1 MSKHIINVSDG
12 IGYSKPV
19 VNQFSSGFDSI
30 QFVLDLEQDISSC
43 SFALAVSVCGDC
55 FMIIQD
61 ENHLLKGEDSST
73 GKTYLDWS
81 VGKEVTAS
89 DGVVIYQII
98 AYRANDDGT
107 FSSIWYS
114 PEGRLVVGESISLTE
129 YETAQIGANPS
140 VLMQILAKATANEAK
155 ASANSNEI
163 LNHRENQILD
173 HPDQSVTT
181 EKIADRA
188 VTKDKVAD
196 GTVGISNLDA
206 DLTELLNSFANEN
219 SVSNKFDTLS
229 QEVAAKVDKE
239 NGKALSSNDFTDDL
253 KEKLSLLPNA
263 DSISEQFNALTE
275 WVESKVDKESGK
287 GLSSND
293 FTASHKQKLELLPNA
308 DSISQEFDTLS
319 EDVANKVD
327 KEVGKGLSTND
338 FTEELKQKLDLLPNA
353 DSISQEFDTLSE
365 DVANKVDKEEGKG
378 LSSNDFTDELKL
390 KLESLPDA
398 NSPDL
403 NLGNVSQRLKDLN
416 DFSKKNYASSI
427 KSSVQGEIIQ
437 VEDACPIEHI
447 VSINVN
453 LEKAT
458 ETAENPKLYVC
469 GKNLLNFANINGDVQ
484 GTYRGW
490 LVNPNEQTITVSISD
505 RDTSVDI
512 SGVYLGICN
521 AGVDGSGGIIWIVE
535 KGEIKRT
542 LYSLNRKY
550 ISVYQPVTMT
560 FEETIEKLTQRFYI
574 QVEYGSEA
582 TSYEDFKGGKY
593 EITQNEIDAL
603 SPSSSTMY
611 IYTNVPGASIEC
623 QYNQDTKSY
632 IDSKISALEESI
644 ANINAQLLQQ

>member
-253 KEKLSLLPNA
+253 KEKLS
-263 DSISEQFNALTE
+263 
-275 WVESKVDKESGK
+275 
-287 GLSSND
+287 
-293 FTASHKQKLELLPNA
+293 
-308 DSISQEFDTLS
+308 
-319 EDVANKVD
+319 
-327 KEVGKGLSTND
+327 
-338 FTEELKQKLDLLPNA
+338 LLPNA

>member
-61 ENHLLKGEDSST
+61 DEHLVKGEDSST
-73 GKTYLDWS
+73 GKTHLDWT
-81 VGKEVTAS
+81 VGRSVTAA
-89 DGVVIYQII
+89 DGVVTYQII
-98 AYRANDDGT
+98 AYTTNEDGS
-107 FSSIWYS
+107 FNSIWYS

-155 ASANSNEI
+155 AYANSEKI
-163 LNHRENQILD
+163 QSHKENQILD

-253 KEKLSLLPNA
+253 KEKLNLLPNA
-263 DSISEQFNALTE
+263 DSISGQFNALTE

-327 KEVGKGLSTND
+327 KEAGKGLSTND

-365 DVANKVDKEEGKG
+365 DVANKVDKETGKG
-378 LSSNDFTDELKL
+378 LSSNDFTDELKS
-390 KLESLPDA
+390 KLDSLPDA

-416 DFSKKNYASSI
+416 NFSKKNYANSI
-427 KSSVQGEIIQ
+427 KASEEGELIHID
-437 VEDACPIEHI
+437 DASPIEHI

-458 ETAENPKLYVC
+458 ETSEDANVYVC
-469 GKNLLNFANINGDVQ
+469 GKNLLNFGNVNGDVQ

-490 LVNPNEQTITVSISD
+490 LVNPNEQTITVNISD

-542 LYSLNRKY
+542 SCTLSRKY
-550 ISVYQPVTMT
+550 ISVYRSGALSY
-560 FEETIEKLTQRFYI
+560 EEAIEKLIQRFNI
-574 QVEYGSEA
+574 QVEFGSEA

-593 EITQNEIDAL
+593 EITQNEIDVL
-603 SPSSSTMY
+603 SPGKSIMN
-611 IYTNVPGASIEC
+611 IYTDVNGATIEC
-623 QYNQDTKSY
+623 QYNLDTKIY
-632 IDSKISALEESI
+632 IDNKISALEEAI
-644 ANINAQLLQQ
+644 ENINAQLLQQ